1 MPSGSTESYR
11 IMIPYKKGYKRA
23 RSAYVAYTW
32 VRVFAQRK
40 VDLENELLLLD
51 CHPGFDD
58 FKESIFAFAQNDETP
73 IDGFFVLVD
82 DEDTYVPQELS
93 DRGKVPKYVD
103 GQASHSPF

>member
-1 MPSGSTESYR
+1 
-11 IMIPYKKGYKRA
+11 MIPYKKGYKRA

-32 VRVFAQRK
+32 AHVFAQRK
-40 VDLENELLLLD
+40 VNPEHELLPLD
-51 CHPGFDD
+51 CPAGFDD
-58 FKESIFAFAQNDETP
+58 LKESIFAFAQNDEKP
-73 IDGFFVLVD
+73 EDGFFVLVD